1 MSGFSSLFRAQ
12 QMGPKPVLSFRAGKM
27 IKQGTT
33 VRANNRKGM
42 VQIIADEGCFSF
54 QWKDR
59 ITGEVEETLY
69 VFAGEAEYFRVE
81 KCTTGRVYCLKF
93 KQSKEFFYW
102 MQEPKTDKD
111 DEYCNLINLY
121 IRDPARCLAAAR
133 GQTDSEADVIE
144 AMQEQFGSTGASTA
158 TAATGGEAAA
168 APASTIDLNTLRN
181 ILGNM
186 RGGQPGGQP
195 GATPSQPASQQQ
207 APAPVDVSL
216 MDLFSQESVR
226 QVLSGESGEFESRLS
241 QHYPEGIDSNIL
253 EEIRSPQFKQTIA
266 ILQAALSD
274 PEARRELSTAF
285 GLPASADLS
294 RGGVDQFLKCIVEW
308 QQQQNK

>member
-1 MSGFSSLFRAQ
+1 MSGLPSLFRAQ

-27 IKQGTT
+27 HKTGTT

-42 VQIIADEGCFSF
+42 VQIIADDGCFSF

-59 ITGEVEETLY
+59 ITGEVDESLF
-69 VFAGEAEYFRVE
+69 VFANEAEYFRVD
-81 KCTTGRVYCLKF
+81 KCTTGRVYCLRF
-93 KQSKEFFYW
+93 KQGKEVFYW

-158 TAATGGEAAA
+158 TAATGGDSA
-168 APASTIDLNTLRN
+168 APTGGGAQSQIDLNTLRS

-186 RGGQPGGQP
+186 RETPGG
-195 GATPSQPASQQQ
+195 GGSQPQPTQQ
-207 APAPVDVSL
+207 APPADVSL
-216 MDLFSQESVR
+216 MDLFGQESVR
-226 QVLSGESGEFESRLS
+226 QVLVGESNEFEARLS
-241 QHYPEGIDSNIL
+241 AHYPDGIDSNIL
-253 EEIRSPQFKQTIA
+253 EEIRSPQFKQTLA

-285 GLPASADLS
+285 GLPASTDLT
-294 RGGVDQFLKCIVEW
+294 RGGVDQFLKCIIEW
-308 QQQQNK
+308 QQKQNK